1 MNRYVLISGIMG
13 PVTTLLLIL
22 IDILLSGSFSWHT
35 DIPGITEIQ
44 NSYLFD
50 SAVIFWSIMNII
62 FAISLYKV
70 YPIKFL
76 SIGFI
81 IAGSICLLF
90 MGIFNGNY
98 GMHLIFE
105 LTYFIILPLGIIIFS
120 IFRINKYINIYGYT
134 SGILS
139 LAAIISG
146 IFINFYYADVKIGL
160 PATETIEAILLGS
173 WSVVTGSYTIKNYT
187 SLKWKL
193 YNI

>member
-1 MNRYVLISGIMG
+1 
-13 PVTTLLLIL
+13 
-22 IDILLSGSFSWHT
+22 
-35 DIPGITEIQ
+35 
-44 NSYLFD
+44 
-50 SAVIFWSIMNII
+50 MNII

-98 GMHLIFE
+98 GIHAIFE

-120 IFRINKYINIYGYT
+120 IFRTNKYINIYGYT
-134 SGILS
+134 SGTLS

-173 WSVVTGSYTIKNYT
+173 WSVVTGSYTIKNYS
-187 SLKWKL
+187 SLK
-193 YNI
+193 